1 MPDFGVVDE
10 WYDLDGLRTCVT
22 ADEHV
27 LLVATTDDGLRGFVH
42 AGPDPGADDPGQF
55 RLACLYVLP
64 AHWGRGIG
72 SSLLSMATERIRD
85 AGATTLR
92 LAALA
97 ENDVG
102 VRFWEGQEFERVRER
117 PSDELDVTEVV
128 YEKSIGE

>member
-1 MPDFGVVDE
+1 
-10 WYDLDGLRTCVT
+10 
-22 ADEHV
+22 
-27 LLVATTDDGLRGFVH
+27 
-42 AGPDPGADDPGQF
+42 
-55 RLACLYVLP
+55 
-64 AHWGRGIG
+64 
-72 SSLLSMATERIRD
+72 MATERIRD